1 MDEAIGCGYQWFI
14 AHSTMTDPKN
24 PEAKN
29 EELINAQ
36 SELSDEELEGL
47 AGGIMLP
54 GGGVG
59 LHEDGDHDLD
69 EDHNDIGLKM
79 KKKIGS
85 TSGPG
90 GTSY

>member
-1 MDEAIGCGYQWFI
+1 
-14 AHSTMTDPKN
+14 MTDPKN
-24 PEAKN
+24 PESQN

-59 LHEDGDHDLD
+59 LHEDGHPDLD
-69 EDHNDIGLKM
+69 EDHNDIGLNM
-79 KKKIGS
+79 KKKIGG
-85 TSGPG
+85 TAGPG
-90 GTSY
+90 DISYTAYLRDASN

>member
-1 MDEAIGCGYQWFI
+1 
-14 AHSTMTDPKN
+14 
-24 PEAKN
+24 
-29 EELINAQ
+29 
-36 SELSDEELEGL
+36 
-47 AGGIMLP
+47 MLP

-59 LHEDGDHDLD
+59 FEDGPHDFD

-79 KKKIGS
+79 KKKIGG